1 MRVAPISPQLY
12 IGGIV
17 MEKWKVMKEHNN
29 YEISNYGKVRNKKT
43 GRIRKTTINNK
54 GYEQI
59 IVYINKKPK
68 TYYIHRLVASNFI
81 ENPNNYKEVNH
92 LDENKLNNNV
102 NNLEWCNGE
111 YNLHY
116 GTRVNRILK
125 TKEPTFKQIIQK
137 DRHGNIIKIWKN
149 IIEIQKNTKFNKQCI
164 HYCCS
169 GRLKTSGGYIWEY
182 ADVL

>member
-1 MRVAPISPQLY
+1 
-12 IGGIV
+12 
-17 MEKWKVMKEHNN
+17 MEIWKTMKEHNN

-125 TKEPTFKQIIQK
+125 AKEPTFKQIIQK
-137 DRHGNIIKIWKN
+137 DLQGNVIRVWKS
-149 IIEIQKNTKFNKQCI
+149 IREIQEKTNYNKQSI

-169 GRLKTSGGYIWEY
+169 GRYKTSNGFIWKY